1 LERYFNQAVNQC
13 YGTLGQIG
21 QSLSQGDQQKCSAAQ
36 ISQMDTLIFLIAGAM
51 GFVESSKKGV
61 LDFKGEGTTTIKTIS
76 FVPVLASVLTMTGAT
91 TTRAYASVDCSQ
103 SDDPRCQKD
112 VAFCI
117 AAGSL
122 LGIWIP
128 VAAQAAPFVCQVL
141 Q

>member
-1 LERYFNQAVNQC
+1 
-13 YGTLGQIG
+13 
-21 QSLSQGDQQKCSAAQ
+21 
-36 ISQMDTLIFLIAGAM
+36 MDTLIFLIAGGLLAAM

-61 LDFKGEGTTTIKTIS
+61 LDFKGEGTTTIKAIS
-76 FVPVLASVLTMTGAT
+76 FVPVLASVLTMIGAT